1 MRMTLVFAC
10 LQCNQYTIANVYNL
24 HVLTYHQ
31 QERRLL
37 PFADLVANDV
47 GLFSEEAGEIA
58 FSLLSRS
65 TLGDSVEDKHKHLS
79 NNFCAIGAMKDLNLS
94 AMAAEDEDESPSY
107 SRAFIENDDPEVIAL
122 QEHFRGVLRALEDS
136 SFSSYPS
143 VAFLKKNHRFSAPL
157 TQEPSKTLVLN
168 PRMQL
173 QRVWANVRGLDRDWG
188 QQFAER
194 LGFDMQLHA
203 PAVNLHGTT
212 TRKKT
217 RKALLRK
224 SHNRQHGVRGWDF
237 LKDRRLCHQLT
248 LPLKRVTLAPVS
260 VPNINIR
267 NWFSPAC
274 CVGDRPG
281 SAQGSRVSSSA
292 DGPLAPAPIATA
304 PIVTQA
310 VSDGGQNPSSPVGAN
325 MEASFVSSAMRL
337 TGQRRRRK
345 VQDRGFFVS
354 LDEAH

>member
-94 AMAAEDEDESPSY
+94 AMVAEDEDESPSY

-143 VAFLKKNHRFSAPL
+143 VAFLKKNYRFSAPL

-194 LGFDMQLHA
+194 LGFDIQLHA
-203 PAVNLHGTT
+203 PEPQSPRHDDEEENNERSSSEEPQPPA
-212 TRKKT
+212 
-217 RKALLRK
+217 
-224 SHNRQHGVRGWDF
+224 
-237 LKDRRLCHQLT
+237 RRPRLG
-248 LPLKRVTLAPVS
+248 LPEGSPIVSPADLAP
-260 VPNINIR
+260 
-267 NWFSPAC
+267 
-274 CVGDRPG
+274 
-281 SAQGSRVSSSA
+281 
-292 DGPLAPAPIATA
+292 
-304 PIVTQA
+304 
-310 VSDGGQNPSSPVGAN
+310 
-325 MEASFVSSAMRL
+325 EASDTCTGISS
-337 TGQRRRRK
+337 
-345 VQDRGFFVS
+345 
-354 LDEAH
+354 EY